1 MALSTVENL
10 FDDISRYPHAVVAFV
25 GTDGFPINAATSF
38 RVDAQ
43 RSVIELDRPALPAPP
58 AEGAE
63 VNILFS
69 HVRPYPGVGYD
80 QRRYVSVWGRVRN
93 VSGVLEVTP
102 SRSHGWDEE
111 RMSFFELCERSVP
124 TARAYL
130 RRLSIQ
136 RGEEVKPTL
145 PVGWLIF
152 LATRIP
158 FLTATI
164 VPVLLGAVIA
174 RFHGASSWWLTVL
187 TLVGAALIHL
197 GLNVGNDVADATSG
211 ADEANVNPTMYSGG
225 SRVIQYGLVS
235 LDAMKKISIACY
247 AIGIAIGLYLAA
259 TRGWELLLVGA
270 AGLFLAIFYTAP
282 PLRLVN
288 RGLGELCVALGFG
301 PIMVLGS
308 YFVVAQR
315 FSGEAFYASLPVAL
329 LIMLVLYVNQIPD
342 RPADEKAH
350 KRTIVVRLKQSS
362 IVTGYALS
370 AGAAFALI
378 ALGPILGITPWWSL
392 IALGSIPLAVRVY
405 RALDPHY
412 NSPYELM
419 SAMGVNI
426 MLHFS
431 AGMLLIIGY
440 IVAIIV

>member
-225 SRVIQYGLVS
+225 SSNTDSFRSTQ
-235 LDAMKKISIACY
+235 
-247 AIGIAIGLYLAA
+247 
-259 TRGWELLLVGA
+259 
-270 AGLFLAIFYTAP
+270 
-282 PLRLVN
+282 
-288 RGLGELCVALGFG
+288 
-301 PIMVLGS
+301 
-308 YFVVAQR
+308 
-315 FSGEAFYASLPVAL
+315 
-329 LIMLVLYVNQIPD
+329 
-342 RPADEKAH
+342 
-350 KRTIVVRLKQSS
+350 
-362 IVTGYALS
+362 
-370 AGAAFALI
+370 
-378 ALGPILGITPWWSL
+378 
-392 IALGSIPLAVRVY
+392 
-405 RALDPHY
+405 
-412 NSPYELM
+412 
-419 SAMGVNI
+419 
-426 MLHFS
+426 
-431 AGMLLIIGY
+431 
-440 IVAIIV
+440 

>member
-1 MALSTVENL
+1 MARSTVEDL
-10 FDDISRYPHAVVAFV
+10 FTDISQYAHAVVAFI
-25 GTDGFPINAATSF
+25 GNDGFPINAATSF

-43 RSVIELDRPALPAPP
+43 RSIIELDRPALPAPP
-58 AEGAE
+58 QEGAE
-63 VNILFS
+63 VNVLFS

-80 QRRYVSVWGRVRN
+80 QRRYVSVWGRVRHVN
-93 VSGVLEVTP
+93 GVLEVVPT
-102 SRSHGWDEE
+102 RSHGWDEE

-124 TARAYL
+124 AAHAYL
-130 RRLSIQ
+130 RRLSDQ
-136 RGEEVKPTL
+136 RGHEIKPTL
-145 PVGWLIF
+145 PLGWLIF

-174 RFHGASSWWLTVL
+174 RSHGASSWWLTVL
-187 TLVGAALIHL
+187 ALVGGALIHL

-235 LDAMKKISIACY
+235 LETMKKVSLACY
-247 AIGIAIGLYLAA
+247 TGGIAIGLFLAA

-270 AGLFLAIFYTAP
+270 AGLFLAISYTGP
-282 PLRLVN
+282 PLRLVH

-308 YFVVAQR
+308 YFVVAQT
-315 FSGEAFYASLPVAL
+315 FSWEAFYASLPVAL

-342 RPADEKAH
+342 RPADAKAG
-350 KRTIVVRLKQSS
+350 KRTIVVRLKESS
-362 IVTGYALS
+362 IVTGYALFVGLAFGLIVLGPL
-370 AGAAFALI
+370 AGTTPWWTLI
-378 ALGPILGITPWWSL
+378 ALAPIPV
-392 IALGSIPLAVRVY
+392 AVRVY
-405 RALDPHY
+405 RALGPHY

-419 SAMGVNI
+419 SAMGANI

-431 AGMLLIIGY
+431 VGILLI
-440 IVAIIV
+440 VAYVLAILT